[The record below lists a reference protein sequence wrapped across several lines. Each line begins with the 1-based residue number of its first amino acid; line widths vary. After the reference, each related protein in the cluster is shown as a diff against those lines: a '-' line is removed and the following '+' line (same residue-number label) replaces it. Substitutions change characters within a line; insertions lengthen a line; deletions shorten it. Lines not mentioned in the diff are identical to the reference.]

1 MNKKQLLDTFSNPGN
16 EYRGKPFWS
25 WNGELE
31 EAELIRQANVMKEM
45 GLGGYFM
52 HSRTGLITEYLG
64 DEWFDLINAVS
75 DESERIGME
84 AWLYDEDRWPS
95 GSAGGK
101 VTVDEQYRIKS
112 IELFEMDLDH
122 YKAHKDEFDKVL
134 GLFTGKPDG
143 HKLYDYKAA
152 TADELAAMDALADG
166 YKVLLFKVS
175 LEEPNNNYN
184 GNTYIDTMSYAATE
198 RFIELTHE
206 KYKEKCGDRLG
217 TTIKGIFTDEPH
229 RGHLLD
235 NLSDVDGVKRC
246 KTAYTEDIFEEF
258 EKRYGYDLRPILPE
272 IFYHIDGRR
281 FSRARLN
288 YVDLADNL
296 FLERFAKPLNDWC
309 IANNIEFTGHVLHED
324 SLTNQTEP
332 QGSLMRFYEYQGVPG
347 VDVLSEFNTCY
358 WIVKQIA
365 SASRQLGKKWML
377 SELYGCTGWQFDFKG
392 QKATGD
398 WQALFGINLR
408 CQHLSWYCMEG
419 ESKRD
424 YPGSILHQST
434 YWQDYSYLETYFA
447 RFGLMMMQGAPVCD
461 VLVMNPIESIWPQIH
476 IGWARWISLVDGE
489 IAPVEHNYVRL
500 FHILSQNHIDFD
512 YGEEQMMAGM
522 YSVSVEDGKA
532 ALNVGQA
539 KYKTVVVAGML
550 TMRPSTA
557 AILKEFMEAGG
568 KVIFVG
574 DVPAYVDAVE
584 SSVPFELAQMA
595 NAVKVAFE
603 EDAVVEAVRGEIS
616 CDIAIS
622 SKAILSQARY
632 DAENDCV
639 YVAMINTDRANS
651 VCGIKLT
658 ADVAKL
664 PVGAGAGAGV
674 FVEQWDLATG
684 VRYQVPFTIENGIL
698 SVDFDMHSAGDKFF
712 VITTDEADFAALPV
726 GCQKIEEAA
735 ESGAIDN
742 ELLVDYKLSEPN
754 ICVLDMCH
762 ATYDGSEFDG
772 EALHV
777 DRQIRAKIGIEARGG
792 EMLQPWFTKLNC
804 KEVYGDVTLDFEFF
818 CDEVPAGPVFLA
830 AERPE
835 NFEYSING
843 IVLENKD
850 PSDFWIDITFKKLYI
865 PAGAIVKG
873 RNVVSAKV
881 SFMRSTN
888 IEALYLVGDFGVHVD
903 GHKRTLTA
911 LPAKVG
917 FKNII
922 NYDLPFYSGKLTYV
936 IPADAIRAACAG
948 ADAGADAGA
957 KFIKIDRFCGSLVK
971 VNGAGCD
978 ASEEVVIG
986 WDPYRANIEKWL
998 AEDRDIEIT
1007 LVCSRRNTYGPL
1019 HLVPAIQGAYGPPHW
1034 VTGGDNWSD
1043 DYVLID
1049 SGIFGL
1055 SVE

>member
-31 EAELIRQANVMKEM
+31 ADELIRQANVMKEM

-64 DEWFDLINAVS
+64 DEWFDLINAVT

-112 IELFEMDLDH
+112 IELFEMSLEH
-122 YKAHKDEFDKVL
+122 YKAHKDEFDRVL
-134 GLFTGKPDG
+134 EIFTGKPDG
-143 HKLYDYKAA
+143 YTLTDYKKVSAE
-152 TADELAAMDALADG
+152 ELDVVDSLADG

-175 LEEPNNNYN
+175 NERPNNNYN

-198 RFIELTHE
+198 RFIEMTHE

-235 NLSDVDGVKRC
+235 NLSDADGVRQC
-246 KTAYTEDIFEEF
+246 KTAYTDDIFQEF

-272 IFYHIDGRR
+272 IFYHIDGKR

-309 IANNIEFTGHVLHED
+309 IANNIDFTGHVLHED

-332 QGSLMRFYEYQGVPG
+332 QGSLMRFYQYQGVPG
-347 VDVLSEFNTCY
+347 VDVLSEYNTCY
-358 WIVKQIA
+358 WIVKQLA

-398 WQALFGINLR
+398 WQALYGINLR

-447 RFGLMMMQGAPVCD
+447 RFGLMMMQGDPICD

-476 IGWARWISLVDGE
+476 IGWARWISLLDSN
-489 IAPVEHNYVRL
+489 IAPVEHNYVKL
-500 FHILSQNHIDFD
+500 FHILAKNHIDFD

-522 YSVSVEDGKA
+522 YSISNENGKA
-532 ALNVGQA
+532 VLSVGQA

-550 TMRPSTA
+550 TMRPTTA
-557 AILKEFMEAGG
+557 KILKEFMEAGG
-568 KVIFVG
+568 KVIFAG
-574 DVPAYVDAVE
+574 DVPAYIDAEE
-584 SSVPFELAQMA
+584 STIPAELSQMN
-595 NAVKVAFE
+595 NAVNVAFE
-603 EDAVVEAVRGEIS
+603 EDDILSAVRKEIT

-622 SKAILSQARY
+622 SNAVISQNRY
-632 DAENDCV
+632 DAENNAV
-639 YVAMINTDRANS
+639 YVAMVNTDRKEA
-651 VCGIKLT
+651 VCDIKLT
-658 ADVAKL
+658 VDIASL
-664 PVGAGAGAGV
+664 PVCGDKLV
-674 FVEQWDLATG
+674 VEQWDLATG
-684 VRYQVPFTIENGIL
+684 VRYQVPFAIENNIL
-698 SVDFDMHSAGDKFF
+698 SVDFDMYSAADKFF
-712 VITTDEADFAALPV
+712 VITAAYDEYESLPV
-726 GCQKIEEAA
+726 NVQKIASCDSDA
-735 ESGAIDN
+735 KLDT

-754 ICVLDMCH
+754 ICVLDMCS
-762 ATYDGSEFDG
+762 AKFEDAVFTG
-772 EALHV
+772 ESLKV

-804 KEVYGDVTLDFEFF
+804 KDVYGEVTLDYDFY

-843 IVLENKD
+843 IALENKD
-850 PSDFWIDITFKKLYI
+850 PKDFWIDITFKKLYI

-873 RNVVSAKV
+873 RNVITAKV

-888 IEALYLVGDFGVHVD
+888 IESLYLVGDFGVHID
-903 GHKRTLTA
+903 GNKRTLTA

-936 IPADAIRAACAG
+936 IPAAAIKAANKDA
-948 ADAGADAGA
+948 
-957 KFIKIDRFCGSLVK
+957 KVIKIDNFCGSLVK

-978 ASEEVVIG
+978 KSQEVVIG
-986 WDPYRANIEKWL
+986 WDPYMANIEKWL
-998 AEDRDIEIT
+998 KDDKDIEVT

-1019 HLVPAIQGAYGPPHW
+1019 HLVPPIQGAYGPGHW
-1034 VTGGDNWSD
+1034 VTGGNSWSD

-1055 SVE
+1055 SIG